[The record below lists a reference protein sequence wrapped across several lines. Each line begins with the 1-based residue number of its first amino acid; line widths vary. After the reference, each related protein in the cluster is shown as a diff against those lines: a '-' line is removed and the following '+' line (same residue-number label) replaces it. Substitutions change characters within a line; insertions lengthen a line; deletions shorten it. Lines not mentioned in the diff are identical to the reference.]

1 VPDPQSLLP
10 FVFVLFAVMAA
21 GLALFIWLDGRRIE
35 AALRDTLAKLA
46 ALEASAGGA
55 ERAVRE
61 EVGRS
66 RTEAED
72 RASRLRFELG
82 QAVSG
87 SGDSLQ
93 LRLGDLSRSLEERLT
108 AFDAGQAGA
117 AQSLKIEMAEGLRAA
132 AGTVKDAT
140 EQLGTHQR
148 ERLDAVKVSTDE
160 LALRLERQQQ
170 DWGDRMNQALAAMAA
185 QIAGLMDVTEKRL
198 EALRETIGAN
208 LETLRHGNEAKLEQM
223 RATVEEKLQGTLET
237 RIGES
242 FKLVSERLESVHKG
256 LGEMQTLATG
266 VGDLKRVLT
275 NVKSRGGWAEVQLGA
290 LLENMLSPEQFV
302 RNARIKPGSAEMVEF
317 AVQMPGAEEGRRVL
331 LPIDAKFPHE
341 DYERLMRAQER
352 GDAEEVEAASL
363 ALAGAIRREAK
374 RIADKY
380 IDPPATTDFAILYL
394 PTEGLFA
401 EAIRRDELLTDIQQ
415 KFKVTLAGPT
425 TLAAYLTALQMG
437 FRTMAVQKRS
447 SEVWRVLGEAK
458 AEFDKYGLVWDKL
471 RKHLET
477 AQRTV
482 EEAGTRTKAVARK
495 LRSVE
500 ALEPAGIAET
510 PVLDQALLDWEE
522 DANTPG
528 GGVPVAKGA

>member
-1 VPDPQSLLP
+1 
-10 FVFVLFAVMAA
+10 
-21 GLALFIWLDGRRIE
+21 
-35 AALRDTLAKLA
+35 
-46 ALEASAGGA
+46 
-55 ERAVRE
+55 
-61 EVGRS
+61 
-66 RTEAED
+66 
-72 RASRLRFELG
+72 
-82 QAVSG
+82 
-87 SGDSLQ
+87 
-93 LRLGDLSRSLEERLT
+93 
-108 AFDAGQAGA
+108 
-117 AQSLKIEMAEGLRAA
+117 
-132 AGTVKDAT
+132 
-140 EQLGTHQR
+140 
-148 ERLDAVKVSTDE
+148 
-160 LALRLERQQQ
+160 
-170 DWGDRMNQALAAMAA
+170 
-185 QIAGLMDVTEKRL
+185 
-198 EALRETIGAN
+198 
-208 LETLRHGNEAKLEQM
+208 
-223 RATVEEKLQGTLET
+223 LQGTLET